1 MNTSQSV
8 QKEEIRKEYEA
19 LRGEIKLTSVEKWLD
34 SIVDRISASV
44 REDEKQRILACGNA
58 HEAINGFQ
66 PYGYIKNVEMERHIY
81 MDGFADGRAMLMIDV
96 MGKRDP
102 RLENS
107 ALQKLSD

>member
-1 MNTSQSV
+1 MN
-8 QKEEIRKEYEA
+8 KDELMEELAIWIGREWS
-19 LRGEIKLTSVEKWLD
+19 INDEKYF
-34 SIVDRISASV
+34 SEFIDRISASV

>member
-44 REDEKQRILACGNA
+44 REETLKEAMELAESQKSVLVKEGNCGRDRKYR
-58 HEAINGFQ
+58 ECESCS
-66 PYGYIKNVEMERHIY
+66 EMRTRNRVLNKFI
-81 MDGFADGRAMLMIDV
+81 
-96 MGKRDP
+96 
-102 RLENS
+102 S